1 MNFHMDIS
9 YFLGIMTYPFFYV
22 PSLHPPYLSFL
33 AMGGNKMAD
42 VYCLE
47 FRGLSLRA
55 QALVIIICELHGGT

>member
-1 MNFHMDIS
+1 
-9 YFLGIMTYPFFYV
+9 
-22 PSLHPPYLSFL
+22 
-33 AMGGNKMAD
+33 MAD